1 MSQRRDERNTWAGK
15 SSGLTER
22 LARTSALHPW
32 RTIGLWAVLIVLAV
46 LAVGSLL
53 GSGLTS
59 EMKFRAAKP
68 DSLVGQELL
77 QQRLTGPQ
85 KVTDFVI
92 VRSATLTVDDPAF
105 EAYVTDVAA
114 KIQALGPNVVA
125 DVATFYQTNDPTAV
139 SKDEHSTLIPVVM
152 AGKMDDALKNVDKLH
167 ETVVAAQ
174 GQGFTVA
181 QTGDASINEMFTK
194 LAEKDLQRGEIFGI
208 PAALIVLL
216 VVFGAVLAAFM
227 PLVMSVISI
236 VLALALTALIG
247 QVYPMNTFV
256 LNILTMMGLAV
267 GIDYTLFVISRYRE
281 ERGRGLE
288 KIDAIAATGAT
299 ANRAIFFSG
308 MTVVLAMSGMV
319 IIPLDIMISMG
330 VGVMLVVV
338 TTLLTALI
346 LLPALLS
353 LLGDRINALRVP
365 FVGKLALKRA
375 NGSGG
380 LWERLAHSIMRRPL
394 PWLTVAVVALLVVA
408 APVVVMKKG
417 NNTASAAHLPAS
429 EYAKQGWDILDRDF
443 SLGKANPLMIVVD
456 GQAASP
462 DVEQAIDRLQTAMK
476 ADGRFGPAQVTANE
490 TGDLTLLTTTLAGDP
505 AGEAT
510 QSLVK
515 HLRSDI
521 VPAAVDGTSAKIYVT
536 GNTAGVVDYLGFFD
550 TWLPIALAVV
560 LSLSF
565 VLLLVAFRSIVIP
578 AQAIAMNLLSASAP
592 PTACMVLVFQKGV
605 GAGLLGLTQVDTH
618 RGLGAALPLQ
628 PALRALDGLPG
639 LPAQPHQGALRPD
652 GRHPRG
658 GRLRPGPHR
667 EHHHRRRRHHGLRVR
682 RHGHRRAGHVPAD
695 GLRPRGR
702 GPDRR
707 HRGAQ
712 HHRAGLDGTA
722 RRAQLV
728 PAALARVAAERGRR
742 GACAHHA
749 PARRRPRACLPAAT
763 SARLPSRERAHHC
776 GRLDRQSSGMSRTS
790 NEKEGAGGRWR
801 LPPPLPHMV
810 RRVPASAL
818 RASRIAQACV
828 AEERGLS

>member
-1 MSQRRDERNTWAGK
+1 M
-15 SSGLTER
+15 
-22 LARTSALHPW
+22 
-32 RTIGLWAVLIVLAV
+32 
-46 LAVGSLL
+46 
-53 GSGLTS
+53 
-59 EMKFRAAKP
+59 
-68 DSLVGQELL
+68 VGQELL
-77 QQRLTGPQ
+77 EQRLTGPQ

-92 VRSATLTVDDPAF
+92 VRSATRTVDDAAF
-105 EAYVTDVAA
+105 KAYVTDVAA

-125 DVATFYQTNDPTAV
+125 SVATFYQTNDPTAV
-139 SKDEHSTLIPVVM
+139 SKDKHATLIPVVM

-194 LAEKDLQRGEIFGI
+194 LAEKDLQRGEILGV

-216 VVFGAVLAAFM
+216 IVFGAVLAACM
-227 PLVMSVISI
+227 PLLMSVISI

-281 ERGRGLE
+281 ERGRGLA

-380 LWERLAHSIMRRPL
+380 LWERLAHSIMRRPVV
-394 PWLTVAVVALLVVA
+394 WLTVAVVALLVVA

-417 NNTASAAHLPAS
+417 NPTASAAHLPSS

-443 SLGKANPLMIVVD
+443 SLGKANPLMIVID
-456 GQAASP
+456 GQVTSP
-462 DVEQAIDRLQTAMK
+462 DVEQAVGRLQAAMK
-476 ADGRFGPAQVTANE
+476 ADGRFAPAQVTANK

-536 GNTAGVVDYLGFFD
+536 GTTAGVVDYLGFFD
-550 TWLPIALAVV
+550 TWLPIVLLVV

-578 AQAIAMNLLSASAP
+578 AQAIAMNLLSAWAP
-592 PTACMVLVFQKGV
+592 PTACWCWSSRRASAPALYGPH
-605 GAGLLGLTQVDTH
+605 AGGEH
-618 RGLGAALPLQ
+618 RGLGAAHALR
-628 PALRALDGLPG
+628 PALRPLHGLPG

-652 GRHPRG
+652 GEHPRG

-682 RHGHRRAGHVPAD
+682 RHGHRRAGRVPAD

-702 GPDRR
+702 DPDRR

-722 RRAQLV
+722 RRPQLV

-742 GACAHHA
+742 GARAHHA

-763 SARLPSRERAHHC
+763 SARLPSRERAHHR
-776 GRLDRQSSGMSRTS
+776 GRVDRQSSRISRTP
-790 NEKEGAGGRWR
+790 NEREGAGGRWR
-801 LPPPLPHMV
+801 LPPQ
-810 RRVPASAL
+810 RCR
-818 RASRIAQACV
+818 
-828 AEERGLS
+828 

>member
-1 MSQRRDERNTWAGK
+1 MSQHRDNGKTWAGK

-32 RTIGLWAVLIVLAV
+32 RTIGVWAVLVVLAV
-46 LAVGSLL
+46 LTVGALL
-53 GSGLTS
+53 GSGITS

-85 KVTDFVI
+85 KVTDLVI
-92 VRSATLTVDDPAF
+92 VRSDTLTVDDAAF
-105 EAYVTDVAA
+105 RAYVSDVAA

-125 DVATFYQTNDPTAV
+125 SVATYYQTSDPTAV
-139 SKDEHSTLIPVVM
+139 SKDKHSTLIPVVM

-216 VVFGAVLAAFM
+216 IVFGAVLAAFM
-227 PLVMSVISI
+227 PLVMSIISI
-236 VLALALTALIG
+236 GLALALTALLG

-288 KIDAIAATGAT
+288 KVDAIAATGAT

-380 LWERLAHSIMRRPL
+380 LWERLAHSIMRRPV
-394 PWLTVAVVALLVVA
+394 PWLLVAVVALLVVA

-443 SLGKANPLMIVVD
+443 SLGKANPLMIVID
-456 GQAASP
+456 GQAGSS
-462 DVEQAIDRLQTAMK
+462 DVTQAVDSLKTAMK
-476 ADGRFGPAQVTANE
+476 ADWRFGPAQVTANKA
-490 TGDLTLLTTTLAGDP
+490 GDLTLVTTTLAGDP

-521 VPAAVDGTSAKIYVT
+521 VPAAVDGTSARIYVT

-550 TWLPIALAVV
+550 TWLPVALAVV

-578 AQAIAMNLLSASAP
+578 AQAIAMNLLSVGAAYGL
-592 PTACMVLVFQKGV
+592 MVLVFQKGI
-605 GAGLLGLTQVDTH
+605 GASLLGLTQVDTIEAWVPLFLFSLLFGLSMDYQVFLLS
-618 RGLGAALPLQ
+618 RIKERYDQTGNTREAVGYGLGRTGSIITGAAAIMVCVFGGMATGELVMFQ
-628 PALRALDGLPG
+628 QMGFGLAVAV
-639 LPAQPHQGALRPD
+639 LIDATV
-652 GRHPRG
+652 
-658 GRLRPGPHR
+658 
-667 EHHHRRRRHHGLRVR
+667 VR
-682 RHGHRRAGHVPAD
+682 
-695 GLRPRGR
+695 
-702 GPDRR
+702 
-707 HRGAQ
+707 
-712 HHRAGLDGTA
+712 
-722 RRAQLV
+722 
-728 PAALARVAAERGRR
+728 
-742 GACAHHA
+742 
-749 PARRRPRACLPAAT
+749 
-763 SARLPSRERAHHC
+763 SII
-776 GRLDRQSSGMSRTS
+776 
-790 NEKEGAGGRWR
+790 
-801 LPPPLPHMV
+801 
-810 RRVPASAL
+810 VPASMEL
-818 RASRIAQACV
+818 LGDRNWYLPRWLEWLPNV
-828 AEERGLS
+828 AVEGHAPTTHLPGAAPAPAFRPQPQPAYRRENGRTTAVE

>member
-1 MSQRRDERNTWAGK
+1 MSQHRDNGKNWAGR

-32 RTIGLWAVLIVLAV
+32 RTIGLWAALVVLAV

-85 KVTDFVI
+85 KVTDLVV
-92 VRSATLTVDDPAF
+92 VRSATLTVDDAAF
-105 EAYVTDVAA
+105 KAYVTDVAA

-125 DVATFYQTNDPTAV
+125 GVTTYYQTGDPTAV
-139 SKDEHSTLIPVVM
+139 SKDKRSTLIPVVM

-181 QTGDASINEMFTK
+181 QTGDASIGEMFTK

-216 VVFGAVLAAFM
+216 IVFGAVLAAFM

-236 VLALALTALIG
+236 GLALALTALIG

-281 ERGRGLE
+281 ERGRGLG
-288 KIDAIAATGAT
+288 KVDAITATGAT

-353 LLGDRINALRVP
+353 LLGDRIDALRVP

-380 LWERLAHSIMRRPL
+380 LWERLAHSIMRRPV
-394 PWLTVAVVALLVVA
+394 PWLLVAVVALLLVA

-417 NNTASAAHLPAS
+417 NNTASAAHLPGG

-443 SLGKANPLMIVVD
+443 SLGKANPLMIVID
-456 GQAASP
+456 GQSNSP
-462 DVEQAIDRLQTAMK
+462 DVTQAVDRLQAAMQ
-476 ADGRFGPAQVTANE
+476 ADGRFGPAQVTAGKA
-490 TGDLTLLTTTLAGDP
+490 GDLTLVTTTLAGDP

-521 VPAAVDGTSAKIYVT
+521 LPAAVDGTSAKVYVT

-550 TWLPIALAVV
+550 TWLPVALAVV

-578 AQAIAMNLLSASAP
+578 AQAIVMNLLSVGAAYGL
-592 PTACMVLVFQKGV
+592 MVLVFQKGV
-605 GAGLLGLTQVDTH
+605 GAGLLGLTQVDTIEAWVPLFLFSLLFGLSMDYQVFLLS
-618 RGLGAALPLQ
+618 RIKERYDQTGDTREAVGYGLGRTGSIITGAAAIMVCVFGGMATGELVMFQ
-628 PALRALDGLPG
+628 QMGFGLAVAV
-639 LPAQPHQGALRPD
+639 LIDATV
-652 GRHPRG
+652 
-658 GRLRPGPHR
+658 
-667 EHHHRRRRHHGLRVR
+667 VR
-682 RHGHRRAGHVPAD
+682 
-695 GLRPRGR
+695 
-702 GPDRR
+702 
-707 HRGAQ
+707 
-712 HHRAGLDGTA
+712 
-722 RRAQLV
+722 
-728 PAALARVAAERGRR
+728 
-742 GACAHHA
+742 
-749 PARRRPRACLPAAT
+749 
-763 SARLPSRERAHHC
+763 SII
-776 GRLDRQSSGMSRTS
+776 
-790 NEKEGAGGRWR
+790 
-801 LPPPLPHMV
+801 
-810 RRVPASAL
+810 VPASMEL
-818 RASRIAQACV
+818 LGDRNWYLPRWLEWLPNV
-828 AEERGLS
+828 AVEGHAPTTHLPGAAPAPAFRPAPQPAYRRENGRTTVVE

>member
-1 MSQRRDERNTWAGK
+1 MSQRKDNGKTGAGRG
-15 SSGLTER
+15 SGLTER
-22 LARTSALHPW
+22 LARASALHPW
-32 RTIGLWAVLIVLAV
+32 RTIGLWTVLVVLAV

-92 VRSATLTVDDPAF
+92 VRSAELTVDDAAF
-105 EAYVTDVAA
+105 KAYVADVANR
-114 KIQALGPNVVA
+114 IQALGPEVVA
-125 DVATFYQTNDPTAV
+125 GVATYYQTNDPTAV
-139 SKDEHSTLIPVVM
+139 SKDGHSTLIPVVM
-152 AGKMDDALKNVDKLH
+152 AGKMDDALENVDKLH

-174 GQGFTVA
+174 GQGFTLA

-194 LAEKDLQRGEIFGI
+194 LAEKDLQRGEILGV

-216 VVFGAVLAAFM
+216 IVFGAVLAAFM
-227 PLVMSVISI
+227 PLAMSVISI
-236 VLALALTALIG
+236 LLALALTALIG

-330 VGVMLVVV
+330 MGVMLVVV

-346 LLPALLS
+346 LLPAVLS
-353 LLGDRINALRVP
+353 LLGDHINALRVP
-365 FVGKLALKRA
+365 FVGKSALKRA

-380 LWERLAHSIMRRPL
+380 LWERLAHSIMGRPVV
-394 PWLTVAVVALLVVA
+394 WLTVAVVALLVVA

-417 NNTASAAHLPAS
+417 NNTASAAHLPNS
-429 EYAKQGWDILDRDF
+429 EYAKQGWDSLDRDF

-462 DVEQAIDRLQTAMK
+462 DIEQAVDNLQTAMK

-490 TGDLTLLTTTLAGDP
+490 AGDLTLITTTLAGDP

-510 QSLVK
+510 QSLVR
-515 HLRSDI
+515 HLRSNI
-521 VPAAVDGTSAKIYVT
+521 VPAATDGTSAKVYVT

-550 TWLPIALAVV
+550 TWMPVALAVV

-578 AQAIAMNLLSASAP
+578 AQAIAMNLLSVGAAYGL
-592 PTACMVLVFQKGV
+592 MVLVFQKGV
-605 GAGLLGLTQVDTH
+605 G
-618 RGLGAALPLQ
+618 
-628 PALRALDGLPG
+628 
-639 LPAQPHQGALRPD
+639 
-652 GRHPRG
+652 
-658 GRLRPGPHR
+658 
-667 EHHHRRRRHHGLRVR
+667 
-682 RHGHRRAGHVPAD
+682 
-695 GLRPRGR
+695 
-702 GPDRR
+702 
-707 HRGAQ
+707 
-712 HHRAGLDGTA
+712 
-722 RRAQLV
+722 
-728 PAALARVAAERGRR
+728 
-742 GACAHHA
+742 
-749 PARRRPRACLPAAT
+749 
-763 SARLPSRERAHHC
+763 
-776 GRLDRQSSGMSRTS
+776 
-790 NEKEGAGGRWR
+790 
-801 LPPPLPHMV
+801 
-810 RRVPASAL
+810 
-818 RASRIAQACV
+818 
-828 AEERGLS
+828 

>member
-1 MSQRRDERNTWAGK
+1 MVMSQRRDNGKTGAGRG
-15 SSGLTER
+15 SGLTER

-32 RTIGLWAVLIVLAV
+32 RTIGLWVVLVVLAV

-92 VRSATLTVDDPAF
+92 VRSAELTVDDAAF
-105 EAYVTDVAA
+105 KAYVADVAA
-114 KIQALGPNVVA
+114 RIQALGPEVVA
-125 DVATFYQTNDPTAV
+125 SVATYYQTNDPTAV
-139 SKDEHSTLIPVVM
+139 SKDGHSTLIPVVM
-152 AGKMDDALKNVDKLH
+152 AGKMDDALENVDKLH

-194 LAEKDLQRGEIFGI
+194 LAEKDLQRGEILGI

-216 VVFGAVLAAFM
+216 IVFGAVLAAFM
-227 PLVMSVISI
+227 PLAMSVISI
-236 VLALALTALIG
+236 LLALALTALIG

-346 LLPALLS
+346 LLPAVLS
-353 LLGDRINALRVP
+353 LLGDHINALRVP
-365 FVGKLALKRA
+365 FVGKSALKRA

-380 LWERLAHSIMRRPL
+380 LWERLAHSIMRRPVV
-394 PWLTVAVVALLVVA
+394 WLTVAVVALLVVA

-417 NNTASAAHLPAS
+417 NNTASAAHLPNN
-429 EYAKQGWDILDRDF
+429 EYAKQGWDSLDRDF

-462 DVEQAIDRLQTAMK
+462 DIKQAVDNLQTAMQ

-490 TGDLTLLTTTLAGDP
+490 AGDLTLITTTLAGDP

-510 QSLVK
+510 QSLVR

-521 VPAAVDGTSAKIYVT
+521 VPAATDGTSAKVYVT

-550 TWLPIALAVV
+550 TWMPVALAVV

-578 AQAIAMNLLSASAP
+578 AQAIAMNLLSVGAAYGL
-592 PTACMVLVFQKGV
+592 MVLVFQKGV
-605 GAGLLGLTQVDTH
+605 GADLLGLTQVDTIEAWVPLFLFSLLFGLSMDYQVFLLS
-618 RGLGAALPLQ
+618 RIKERYDQTGDTREAVGYGLGRTGSIITGAAAIMVCVFGGMATGELVMFQQMGFGLAVAVLIDATVVRSIIVPASMELLGDRNWYLPRWLEWLPNVAVEGHVPSLHLPGAAPAPAFRPQLQ
-628 PALRALDGLPG
+628 PAYR
-639 LPAQPHQGALRPD
+639 
-652 GRHPRG
+652 
-658 GRLRPGPHR
+658 R
-667 EHHHRRRRHHGLRVR
+667 EN
-682 RHGHRRAGHVPAD
+682 GHSTVI
-695 GLRPRGR
+695 
-702 GPDRR
+702 
-707 HRGAQ
+707 
-712 HHRAGLDGTA
+712 
-722 RRAQLV
+722 
-728 PAALARVAAERGRR
+728 E
-742 GACAHHA
+742 
-749 PARRRPRACLPAAT
+749 
-763 SARLPSRERAHHC
+763 
-776 GRLDRQSSGMSRTS
+776 
-790 NEKEGAGGRWR
+790 
-801 LPPPLPHMV
+801 
-810 RRVPASAL
+810 
-818 RASRIAQACV
+818 
-828 AEERGLS
+828 

>member
-1 MSQRRDERNTWAGK
+1 MSQHRDNGKTWAGR

-32 RTIGLWAVLIVLAV
+32 RTIGLWAVLVVLAV

-85 KVTDFVI
+85 KVTDLVI
-92 VRSATLTVDDPAF
+92 VRSATLTVDDAAF
-105 EAYVTDVAA
+105 RAYVTDVAT
-114 KIQALGPNVVA
+114 KIQALGPDVVA
-125 DVATFYQTNDPTAV
+125 SVATYYQTGDPTAV
-139 SKDEHSTLIPVVM
+139 SKDKHSTLVPVVM

-167 ETVVAAQ
+167 ETVMAAQ

-216 VVFGAVLAAFM
+216 IVFGAVLAAFM

-236 VLALALTALIG
+236 GLALALTALIG

-281 ERGRGLE
+281 ERGRGLG
-288 KIDAIAATGAT
+288 KVDAIAATGAT

-365 FVGKLALKRA
+365 LVGKLALKRA

-380 LWERLAHSIMRRPL
+380 LWERLAHSIMRRPV
-394 PWLTVAVVALLVVA
+394 PWLLVAVVALLVVA

-417 NNTASAAHLPAS
+417 NNTASAAHLPGS

-443 SLGKANPLMIVVD
+443 SLGKANPLMIVID
-456 GQAASP
+456 GRASSP
-462 DVEQAIDRLQTAMK
+462 DVAQAVDRLKTAMK
-476 ADGRFGPAQVTANE
+476 ADGRFGPAQVTTNKA
-490 TGDLTLLTTTLAGDP
+490 GDLTLVTTTLAGDP

-521 VPAAVDGTSAKIYVT
+521 VPAATDGTSAKVYVT

-550 TWLPIALAVV
+550 TWLPVALAVV

-578 AQAIAMNLLSASAP
+578 AQAIAMNLLSVGAAYGL
-592 PTACMVLVFQKGV
+592 MVLVFQKGI
-605 GAGLLGLTQVDTH
+605 GASLLGLTQVDTIEAWVPLFLFSLLFGLSMDYQVFLLS
-618 RGLGAALPLQ
+618 RIKERYDQTGDTREAVGYGLGRTGSIITGAAAIMVCVFGGMATGELVMFQ
-628 PALRALDGLPG
+628 QMGFGLAVAV
-639 LPAQPHQGALRPD
+639 LIDATV
-652 GRHPRG
+652 
-658 GRLRPGPHR
+658 
-667 EHHHRRRRHHGLRVR
+667 VR
-682 RHGHRRAGHVPAD
+682 
-695 GLRPRGR
+695 
-702 GPDRR
+702 
-707 HRGAQ
+707 
-712 HHRAGLDGTA
+712 
-722 RRAQLV
+722 
-728 PAALARVAAERGRR
+728 
-742 GACAHHA
+742 
-749 PARRRPRACLPAAT
+749 
-763 SARLPSRERAHHC
+763 SII
-776 GRLDRQSSGMSRTS
+776 
-790 NEKEGAGGRWR
+790 
-801 LPPPLPHMV
+801 
-810 RRVPASAL
+810 VPASMEL
-818 RASRIAQACV
+818 LGDRNWYLPRWLEWLPNV
-828 AEERGLS
+828 AVEGHAPTTHLPGAAPAPAFRPQPQPAYRRENGRTTAVE

>member
-1 MSQRRDERNTWAGK
+1 M
-15 SSGLTER
+15 
-22 LARTSALHPW
+22 
-32 RTIGLWAVLIVLAV
+32 
-46 LAVGSLL
+46 
-53 GSGLTS
+53 
-59 EMKFRAAKP
+59 
-68 DSLVGQELL
+68 
-77 QQRLTGPQ
+77 
-85 KVTDFVI
+85 I
-92 VRSATLTVDDPAF
+92 VRSATLTVDDAAF
-105 EAYVTDVAA
+105 KAYVTDVAA

-167 ETVVAAQ
+167 EAVVAAQ

-194 LAEKDLQRGEIFGI
+194 LAEKDLRRGEILGV

-216 VVFGAVLAAFM
+216 IVFGAVLAAFM

-281 ERGRGLE
+281 ERGRGLA

-308 MTVVLAMSGMV
+308 MTVVLAVSGMV

-417 NNTASAAHLPAS
+417 NNTASAAHLPSS
-429 EYAKQGWDILDRDF
+429 EYAKQGWDTLDREF

-456 GQAASP
+456 GQAA
-462 DVEQAIDRLQTAMK
+462 
-476 ADGRFGPAQVTANE
+476 
-490 TGDLTLLTTTLAGDP
+490 LA
-505 AGEAT
+505 
-510 QSLVK
+510 
-515 HLRSDI
+515 
-521 VPAAVDGTSAKIYVT
+521 
-536 GNTAGVVDYLGFFD
+536 
-550 TWLPIALAVV
+550 
-560 LSLSF
+560 
-565 VLLLVAFRSIVIP
+565 
-578 AQAIAMNLLSASAP
+578 
-592 PTACMVLVFQKGV
+592 
-605 GAGLLGLTQVDTH
+605 
-618 RGLGAALPLQ
+618 
-628 PALRALDGLPG
+628 
-639 LPAQPHQGALRPD
+639 
-652 GRHPRG
+652 
-658 GRLRPGPHR
+658 
-667 EHHHRRRRHHGLRVR
+667 
-682 RHGHRRAGHVPAD
+682 
-695 GLRPRGR
+695 
-702 GPDRR
+702 
-707 HRGAQ
+707 
-712 HHRAGLDGTA
+712 
-722 RRAQLV
+722 
-728 PAALARVAAERGRR
+728 
-742 GACAHHA
+742 
-749 PARRRPRACLPAAT
+749 
-763 SARLPSRERAHHC
+763 
-776 GRLDRQSSGMSRTS
+776 
-790 NEKEGAGGRWR
+790 
-801 LPPPLPHMV
+801 
-810 RRVPASAL
+810 
-818 RASRIAQACV
+818 
-828 AEERGLS
+828 

>member
-1 MSQRRDERNTWAGK
+1 MSQHRDNGKNWAGR

-32 RTIGLWAVLIVLAV
+32 RTIGLWAALVVLAV

-85 KVTDFVI
+85 KVTDLVV
-92 VRSATLTVDDPAF
+92 VRSATLTVDDAAF
-105 EAYVTDVAA
+105 KAYVTDVAA

-125 DVATFYQTNDPTAV
+125 GVTTYYQTGDPTAV
-139 SKDEHSTLIPVVM
+139 SKDKRSTLIPVVM

-181 QTGDASINEMFTK
+181 QTGDASIGEMFTK

-216 VVFGAVLAAFM
+216 IVFGAVLAAFM

-236 VLALALTALIG
+236 GLALALTALIG

-281 ERGRGLE
+281 ERGRGLG
-288 KIDAIAATGAT
+288 KVDAIAATGAT

-353 LLGDRINALRVP
+353 LLGDRIDALRVP

-380 LWERLAHSIMRRPL
+380 LWERLAHSIMRRPV
-394 PWLTVAVVALLVVA
+394 PWLLVAVVALLVVA

-417 NNTASAAHLPAS
+417 NNTASAAHLPGG

-443 SLGKANPLMIVVD
+443 SLGKANPLMIVID
-456 GQAASP
+456 GQSNSP
-462 DVEQAIDRLQTAMK
+462 DVTQAVDRLQAAMQ
-476 ADGRFGPAQVTANE
+476 ADGRFGPAQVTAGKA
-490 TGDLTLLTTTLAGDP
+490 GDLTLVTTTLAGDP

-521 VPAAVDGTSAKIYVT
+521 VPAAVDGTSAKVYVT

-550 TWLPIALAVV
+550 TWLPVALAVV

-578 AQAIAMNLLSASAP
+578 AQAIVMNLLSVGAAYGL
-592 PTACMVLVFQKGV
+592 MVLVFQKGV
-605 GAGLLGLTQVDTH
+605 GAGLLGLTQVDTIEAWVPLFLFSLLFGLSMDYQVFLLS
-618 RGLGAALPLQ
+618 RIKERYDQTGDTREAVGYGLGRTGSIITGAAAIMVCVFGGMATGELVMFQ
-628 PALRALDGLPG
+628 QMGFGLAVAV
-639 LPAQPHQGALRPD
+639 LIDATV
-652 GRHPRG
+652 
-658 GRLRPGPHR
+658 
-667 EHHHRRRRHHGLRVR
+667 VR
-682 RHGHRRAGHVPAD
+682 
-695 GLRPRGR
+695 
-702 GPDRR
+702 
-707 HRGAQ
+707 
-712 HHRAGLDGTA
+712 
-722 RRAQLV
+722 
-728 PAALARVAAERGRR
+728 
-742 GACAHHA
+742 
-749 PARRRPRACLPAAT
+749 
-763 SARLPSRERAHHC
+763 SII
-776 GRLDRQSSGMSRTS
+776 
-790 NEKEGAGGRWR
+790 
-801 LPPPLPHMV
+801 
-810 RRVPASAL
+810 VPASMEL
-818 RASRIAQACV
+818 LGDRNWYLPRWLEWLPNV
-828 AEERGLS
+828 AVEGHAPTTHLPGAAPAPAFRPAPQPAYRRENGRTTVVE

>member
-1 MSQRRDERNTWAGK
+1 MSQHRDNGKTWAGR

-32 RTIGLWAVLIVLAV
+32 RTIGLWAMLVVLAV
-46 LAVGSLL
+46 LAVGALL
-53 GSGLTS
+53 DSGLTS

-85 KVTDFVI
+85 KVTDLVI
-92 VRSATLTVDDPAF
+92 VRSATLTVDDAVF
-105 EAYVTDVAA
+105 KAYVTDVAA
-114 KIQALGPNVVA
+114 KVQALGPDVVA
-125 DVATFYQTNDPTAV
+125 GVATYYQTGDPTAV
-139 SKDEHSTLIPVVM
+139 SKDKHSTLIPVVM

-167 ETVVAAQ
+167 ETVSAAQ

-181 QTGDASINEMFTK
+181 QTGDASISEMFTK

-216 VVFGAVLAAFM
+216 IVFGAVLAAFM
-227 PLVMSVISI
+227 PLVMSIISI
-236 VLALALTALIG
+236 GLALALTALIG

-281 ERGRGLE
+281 ERARGLG

-380 LWERLAHSIMRRPL
+380 LWERLAHSIMRRPV
-394 PWLTVAVVALLVVA
+394 PWLTVAVVVLLVVA

-417 NNTASAAHLPAS
+417 NNTASAAHLPGG

-456 GQAASP
+456 GQASSP
-462 DVEQAIDRLQTAMK
+462 DVQQAVDRLQAAMK
-476 ADGRFGPAQVTANE
+476 ADGRFGPAQVTANKA
-490 TGDLTLLTTTLAGDP
+490 GDLTLVTTTLAGDP
-505 AGEAT
+505 AGETT

-515 HLRSDI
+515 HLRSDM
-521 VPAAVDGTSAKIYVT
+521 VPAAVDGTSAKVYVT

-550 TWLPIALAVV
+550 TWLPVALAVV

-578 AQAIAMNLLSASAP
+578 AQAIAMNLLSVGAAYGL
-592 PTACMVLVFQKGV
+592 MVLVFQKGI
-605 GAGLLGLTQVDTH
+605 GASLLGLTQVDTIEAWVPLFLFSLLFGLSMDYQVFLLS
-618 RGLGAALPLQ
+618 RIKERYDQTGDTREAVGYGLGRTGSIITGAAAIMVCVFGGMATGELVMFQ
-628 PALRALDGLPG
+628 QMGFGLAVAV
-639 LPAQPHQGALRPD
+639 LIDATV
-652 GRHPRG
+652 
-658 GRLRPGPHR
+658 
-667 EHHHRRRRHHGLRVR
+667 VR
-682 RHGHRRAGHVPAD
+682 
-695 GLRPRGR
+695 
-702 GPDRR
+702 
-707 HRGAQ
+707 
-712 HHRAGLDGTA
+712 
-722 RRAQLV
+722 
-728 PAALARVAAERGRR
+728 
-742 GACAHHA
+742 
-749 PARRRPRACLPAAT
+749 
-763 SARLPSRERAHHC
+763 SII
-776 GRLDRQSSGMSRTS
+776 
-790 NEKEGAGGRWR
+790 
-801 LPPPLPHMV
+801 
-810 RRVPASAL
+810 VPASMEL
-818 RASRIAQACV
+818 LGDRNWYLPRWLEWLPNV
-828 AEERGLS
+828 AVEGHAPTTHVPGAAPAPAFRPAPQPAYRRENGHTTAVE

>member
-1 MSQRRDERNTWAGK
+1 MVMSQLSDKGKTGAGR

-32 RTIGLWAVLIVLAV
+32 RATGLWAVLVVLAV

-53 GSGLTS
+53 GSGIS
-59 EMKFRAAKP
+59 PESKFRAAKP
-68 DSLVGQELL
+68 DSVVGQDLL
-77 QQRLTGPQ
+77 EQRLTGPQ

-92 VRSATLTVDDPAF
+92 VRSAARTIDDAAF
-105 EAYVTDVAA
+105 KAYVTDVAA

-125 DVATFYQTNDPTAV
+125 NVATFYQTNDPTAV
-139 SKDEHSTLIPVVM
+139 SRDKHSTLIAVVM

-167 ETVVAAQ
+167 EAVVATQ

-194 LAEKDLQRGEIFGI
+194 LAEKDLGRGEILGV

-216 VVFGAVLAAFM
+216 IVFGAVLAASM
-227 PLVMSVISI
+227 PLLMSVISI
-236 VLALALTALIG
+236 VLALAITALIG

-281 ERGRGLE
+281 ERGRGLA
-288 KIDAIAATGAT
+288 KIEAIAATGAT

-308 MTVVLAMSGMV
+308 LTVVLAVSGMV

-380 LWERLAHSIMRRPL
+380 LWERLAHSIMRRPVV
-394 PWLTVAVVALLVVA
+394 WLTVAVVALLVVA

-417 NNTASAAHLPAS
+417 NPTASAALLPSS

-443 SLGKANPLMIVVD
+443 SLGKANPLMIVID
-456 GQAASP
+456 GQVTSP
-462 DVEQAIDRLQTAMK
+462 DIEQAVGRLQAAMK
-476 ADGRFGPAQVTANE
+476 ADGRFAPAQVTANE
-490 TGDLTLLTTTLAGDP
+490 TGDLTLLTTMLAGDP

-521 VPAAVDGTSAKIYVT
+521 VPAAVEGTSAKIYVT
-536 GNTAGVVDYLGFFD
+536 GTTAGVVDYLGFFD
-550 TWLPIALAVV
+550 TWLPIVLLVV

-578 AQAIAMNLLSASAP
+578 AQAIAMNLLSVGASYGLL
-592 PTACMVLVFQKGV
+592 VLVFQKGF
-605 GAGLLGLTQVDTH
+605 GASLTGLTQVESIEAWVPLMLFALLFGLSMDYQVFLLSRIKERYDQTGNT
-618 RGLGAALPLQ
+618 REAVGYGLGRTGSIITGAAAIMVCVFGGMATGELVVFQQMGFGLAVAILIDATVVRSIIVPASMELLGERNWYLPRWLEWLPNVAVEGHAPTRHLPGAAPAPALRPQLQ
-628 PALRALDGLPG
+628 PAYR
-639 LPAQPHQGALRPD
+639 
-652 GRHPRG
+652 
-658 GRLRPGPHR
+658 R
-667 EHHHRRRRHHGLRVR
+667 EN
-682 RHGHRRAGHVPAD
+682 
-695 GLRPRGR
+695 
-702 GPDRR
+702 
-707 HRGAQ
+707 
-712 HHRAGLDGTA
+712 A
-722 RRAQLV
+722 RTTV
-728 PAALARVAAERGRR
+728 VE
-742 GACAHHA
+742 
-749 PARRRPRACLPAAT
+749 
-763 SARLPSRERAHHC
+763 
-776 GRLDRQSSGMSRTS
+776 
-790 NEKEGAGGRWR
+790 
-801 LPPPLPHMV
+801 
-810 RRVPASAL
+810 
-818 RASRIAQACV
+818 
-828 AEERGLS
+828 